1 MLRFSIMNMD
11 FSRKLNLAG
20 TFLWSEGTPLRVFF
34 LEIEKKNKIIIM
46 RKNGNFY
53 ANQIFDKINFF
64 FFRVT
69 QNSK

>member
-34 LEIEKKNKIIIM
+34 LEIEKKTK
-46 RKNGNFY
+46 
-53 ANQIFDKINFF
+53 
-64 FFRVT
+64 
-69 QNSK
+69 